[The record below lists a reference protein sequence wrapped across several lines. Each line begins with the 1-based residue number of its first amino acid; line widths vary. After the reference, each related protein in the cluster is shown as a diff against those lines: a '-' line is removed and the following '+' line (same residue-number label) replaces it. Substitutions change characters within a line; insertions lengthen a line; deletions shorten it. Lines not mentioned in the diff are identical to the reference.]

1 MSKDYSRPLSASE
14 VEGEIRRLLD
24 RMEELTQQIAR
35 EAEEAGRSEAAHKAA
50 YATNYLQFEGAGH
63 LREQQATQQTAGLFR
78 ARKIAEAKYY
88 STKEALGT
96 VRAQVDALRTIAA
109 NIRGQT

>member
-1 MSKDYSRPLSASE
+1 MPNRYDQPLSAAQ
-14 VEGEIRRLLD
+14 VEGEIRRLCD
-24 RMEELTQQIAR
+24 RMEIFTEQLAR

-50 YATNYLQFEGAGH
+50 YASAFLKAEGSVSQ
-63 LREQQATQQTAGLFR
+63 REQEATLQTAAVFR
-78 ARKIAEAKYY
+78 ARKIAEAHYY
-88 STKEALGT
+88 STREALGT